1 MRKAAERGDQD
12 KSTEGTYIDPYAGSS
27 PSVKEELKQ
36 WLSPAAQRKRLMGR
50 GNSPPERKERTPT
63 RSKPRHQGDEAEGQE
78 QMTGESYCSSEE
90 DRRMRERKGRR
101 RGQARRGNDDEEW
114 DERSSYSR
122 RRHQPSSWY
131 GEYGPPPPPPHPA
144 YTAPNP
150 WISPHRVPPIPS
162 YDPRLL
168 HTIGPDYPSYAIP
181 QHATSTPDHQRRHS
195 SGDPNHPF
203 TVPTLVIPAQTK
215 ESGQGDHVRSNVERV
230 TLQSSSPQGQSS
242 TAPQQ
247 IPVTIQ
253 IQQSPTSTQ
262 HDRSPQPFTS
272 MTESAT
278 KGESRLNTSDRS
290 ETVSTGVGTSP
301 LRMPMNAPFDERGLP
316 MLLDELGAT
325 KDKNQVLSEKCSEAK
340 LEIESL
346 KMQLGVKDAMSE
358 AEIAAKGA
366 SLIEEIYT
374 AQREHDAAI
383 MSRLNLAN
391 DERDDAFARLQRYH
405 SKDGF
410 DSGTDVNSNEED
422 NTPAD
427 ASLNNLLTRLTV
439 ADNRSSISKYGSAII
454 GRISKTK
461 GRREEITSEEM
472 RAILKEKD
480 IAVAKCKK
488 LEREV
493 IELRRNKESS
503 KSRNNN
509 EKSLKVSAVNFYTQS
524 AMLPSTAYLIHRV
537 MFVKSK
543 HPLYSPVLKTH
554 LLTLIEEIYT
564 AQREHDAAIMS
575 RLNLANDERDDAFAR
590 LQRYHSKDGFDS
602 GTDVNS
608 NEEDNTPADSS
619 LNNLL
624 TRLTV
629 ADNRSSISKY
639 GSAIIGRISQTKGRR
654 EEITSEEMRAILK
667 EKDIAVAKCKKL
679 EREVIELRRNKE
691 SSKSRNN
698 NEKSLKAQLDIT
710 RDERDKALVAAKK
723 RKDEIESLK
732 VYYSLH
738 KSLSQEA
745 NMRDQFNNTLGSIEE
760 QVKTRDEVLARTQ
773 QNNSQLAQQV
783 RAANDERNKMVV
795 QLQRFEQEN
804 QHLKSKT
811 HHTNLSLSLSLLE
824 FFFPSLIFFLVSA
837 CASRLERLVA
847 VLRKKVTEGTVKT
860 V

>member
-1 MRKAAERGDQD
+1 MAEKSSANNHKFRIKQQPNFVASASSPPSDHIIDQIHQISHQTRVKISSLKQEVAKKDQEVKREHAMRKAAERRDQD
-12 KSTEGTYIDPYAGSS
+12 KTSE
-27 PSVKEELKQ
+27 
-36 WLSPAAQRKRLMGR
+36 GR

-63 RSKPRHQGDEAEGQE
+63 HSRPRHQGDEAEGQE
-78 QMTGESYCSSEE
+78 QMTADSYYSSEE
-90 DRRMRERKGRR
+90 DRRMGERKSKR
-101 RGQARRGNDDEEW
+101 RGQGRKDYGDEEW

-122 RRHQPSSWY
+122 RRHDPSGWY
-131 GEYGPPPPPPHPA
+131 AEYGPPPPPPHLA
-144 YTAPNP
+144 YTAHNP

-168 HTIGPDYPSYAIP
+168 HTIGPEYPSYAIP
-181 QHATSTPDHQRRHS
+181 HHAASTPAHQRRHS
-195 SGDPNHPF
+195 SGEPNHAF
-203 TVPTLVIPAQTK
+203 TVPTLVIPTQTK
-215 ESGQGDHVRSNVERV
+215 ESGQGDHSRGNADTV
-230 TLQSSSPQGQSS
+230 TLQHSSPQNQSS
-242 TAPQQ
+242 VAPQQ

-253 IQQSPTSTQ
+253 IQQSPSSTQ
-262 HDRSPQPFTS
+262 QDRSPQPFTS

-278 KGESRLNTSDRS
+278 KGDSRLNKSDRS
-290 ETVSTGVGTSP
+290 DTVTTGVGTSP
-301 LRMPMNAPFDERGLP
+301 LQMPIMNAHFDERGLP
-316 MLLDELGAT
+316 MLLEELGTT
-325 KDKNQVLSEKCSEAK
+325 KDKNKVLSEKCSEAK

-366 SLIEEIYT
+366 ALIEEIYT
-374 AQREHDAAI
+374 AQREHDEAI
-383 MSRLNLAN
+383 MSRLTLAN

-422 NTPAD
+422 NIPTD
-427 ASLNNLLTRLTV
+427 GSLNNLLTRLTV
-439 ADNRSSISKYGSAII
+439 ADNRSSINKYGSAIV

-493 IELRRNKESS
+493 IELK
-503 KSRNNN
+503 
-509 EKSLKVSAVNFYTQS
+509 
-524 AMLPSTAYLIHRV
+524 
-537 MFVKSK
+537 
-543 HPLYSPVLKTH
+543 
-554 LLTLIEEIYT
+554 
-564 AQREHDAAIMS
+564 
-575 RLNLANDERDDAFAR
+575 
-590 LQRYHSKDGFDS
+590 
-602 GTDVNS
+602 
-608 NEEDNTPADSS
+608 
-619 LNNLL
+619 
-624 TRLTV
+624 
-629 ADNRSSISKY
+629 
-639 GSAIIGRISQTKGRR
+639 
-654 EEITSEEMRAILK
+654 
-667 EKDIAVAKCKKL
+667 
-679 EREVIELRRNKE
+679 RNKE

-723 RKDEIESLK
+723 LKDEIESLK

-745 NMRDQFNNTLGSIEE
+745 NLRDQFNNTLGSIEE

-795 QLQRFEQEN
+795 QLQRYEQEN

-811 HHTNLSLSLSLLE
+811 QQ
-824 FFFPSLIFFLVSA
+824 
-837 CASRLERLVA
+837 LERLVA
-847 VLRKKVTEGTVKT
+847 VLRKKVAEGTVKT
-860 V
+860 VR